1 MLTLAIILSKF
12 QLLIM
17 LRILGCSQS
26 KYCTFCRFLP
36 SDFNIKPS
44 FNYKVPLL
52 YILYLNVI
60 ILHLFTVN
68 ILHTAVYSIKH
79 FNLNAASATCKSSTS
94 LNDLQIYTRIV
105 TFSQLVKKL
114 FFQEISPTPNV
125 LILRL

>member
-1 MLTLAIILSKF
+1 MLTLAIKLSKF

-17 LRILGCSQS
+17 LRILVCSQS

-52 YILYLNVI
+52 SLYLNVI

-114 FFQEISPTPNV
+114 FFREISPTPNV